1 MTQNQLK
8 ILQDCM
14 KDLKNVTQEEQ
25 GIYYN
30 DLLSVLV
37 TNVEKIT
44 YIKFSKKV
52 EQAIRAYIISIIANN
67 KIDYRIK
74 YELLVTFL
82 SSE

>member
-14 KDLKNVTQEEQ
+14 KDLENITQEDQ
-25 GIYYN
+25 GIYYS

-37 TNVEKIT
+37 TNTEKIIH
-44 YIKFSKKV
+44 IKFTKKV

-67 KIDYRIK
+67 DIDYRIK
-74 YELLVTFL
+74 NELLVIFL
-82 SSE
+82 KF

>member
-14 KDLKNVTQEEQ
+14 KDLKNVTQELQ

-52 EQAIRAYIISIIANN
+52 EHAIRAYIISIIANN
-67 KIDYRIK
+67 DIDYRIK
-74 YELLVTFL
+74 NELLVIFL
-82 SSE
+82 KF

>member
-14 KDLKNVTQEEQ
+14 KDLENVTQEEQ
-25 GIYYN
+25 GFYYS

-37 TNVEKIT
+37 TNLEKISNV
-44 YIKFSKKV
+44 KFTKKV
-52 EQAIRAYIISIIANN
+52 EQAIRVYIISIIANN

-74 YELLVTFL
+74 NELLVTFL
-82 SSE
+82 KF

>member
-14 KDLKNVTQEEQ
+14 KDLENITQEDQ
-25 GIYYN
+25 GIYYS

-37 TNVEKIT
+37 TNTEKIIH
-44 YIKFSKKV
+44 IKFTKKV

-67 KIDYRIK
+67 DIDYRIK
-74 YELLVTFL
+74 NELLVTFL
-82 SSE
+82 KF

>member
-8 ILQDCM
+8 TLQDCM

-67 KIDYRIK
+67 DIDYRIK
-74 YELLVTFL
+74 NELLVIFL
-82 SSE
+82 KF

>member
-25 GIYYN
+25 GIYYS

-44 YIKFSKKV
+44 YIEFSKKV

-82 SSE
+82 KF